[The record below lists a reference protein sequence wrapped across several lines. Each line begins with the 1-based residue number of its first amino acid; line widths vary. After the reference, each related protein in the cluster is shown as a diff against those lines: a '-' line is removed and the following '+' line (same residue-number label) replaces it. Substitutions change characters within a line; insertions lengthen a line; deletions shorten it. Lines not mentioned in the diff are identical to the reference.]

1 MNLKANG
8 EPLAYHRFP
17 GPGDLPHPND
27 PQNEPEEIFGWDEA
41 AGDVACRMEDD
52 GEVGELVETLA
63 NAAEVLGW
71 LSREVTIPPARLTA
85 FRELLKLAERVHD
98 EVESQYQTLNTFEP
112 DDFYE
117 AGE

>member
-1 MNLKANG
+1 MNPKANG

-71 LSREVTIPPARLTA
+71 LSREVTIHPSGLTA

-98 EVESQYQTLNTFEP
+98 EVEAQYQTLNTFEP
-112 DDFYE
+112 DEGDLP
-117 AGE
+117 